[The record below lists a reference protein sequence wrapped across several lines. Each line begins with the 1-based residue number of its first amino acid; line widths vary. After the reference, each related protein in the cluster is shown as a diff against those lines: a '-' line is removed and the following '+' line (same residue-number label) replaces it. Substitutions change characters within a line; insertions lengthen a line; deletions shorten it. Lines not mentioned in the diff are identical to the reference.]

1 MVKGGIFGLAHSLAQ
16 SNLTGPLARRGV
28 LTEGGL
34 GATTLAGGVAG
45 CVQGYALSPMLLLK
59 TRIMTDPAF
68 REGGALWQ
76 TTMASVR
83 VGVGVVQ
90 NEGAE
95 TLMKG
100 SNVFALK
107 RFFDWSTR
115 YFFSDTFELFM
126 VRFGAVTPTSTSGNG
141 DSKCSSCCSNISSN
155 DRRILSQKWKILASL
170 LGGMASVIL
179 TLPLDVIVAKSQ
191 DAKKAGVN
199 VSAWMIFIKDY
210 EQGGWAGLFDANVR
224 GFEARVMHVCLTT
237 VVMKTGTGMLY
248 DYLYRRNKVHSA
260 EEEIVAH

>member
-1 MVKGGIFGLAHSLAQ
+1 V
-16 SNLTGPLARRGV
+16 
-28 LTEGGL
+28 
-34 GATTLAGGVAG
+34 ATTLAGGVAG

-68 REGGALWQ
+68 REGGGLWQ

-83 VGVGVVQ
+83 VGVEVVQ
-90 NEGAE
+90 NEGVR

-115 YFFSDTFELFM
+115 YLFSDTFELFM
-126 VRFGAVTPTSTSGNG
+126 VRYGVATSITTGDGHSQSSSSGGN
-141 DSKCSSCCSNISSN
+141 SSSN
-155 DRRILSQKWKILASL
+155 DRRILSQRWKILASL
-170 LGGMASVIL
+170 LGGMTSVIL
-179 TLPLDVIVAKSQ
+179 TLPLDVIVAKLQ

-199 VSAWMIFIKDY
+199 ISAWMIFIKDY
-210 EQGGWAGLFDANVR
+210 EEGGWPGLFDANIR
-224 GFEARVMHVCLTT
+224 GFEARVAHVCLTT

-248 DYLYRRNKVHSA
+248 DYLYRRSKLHRT
-260 EEEIVAH
+260 EEEIIAR